1 MRILKFIVEDQ
12 FLKPD
17 PNCVFDGLVPGGENN
32 VRVQFDFS
40 TEWNNTKK
48 VVSFWSRLGKELT
61 PMLLDGRNM
70 CDIPEE
76 ALKGKYFK
84 LQVIGKKNDGPTIV
98 TNRFEI
104 CQNGG

>member
-12 FLKPD
+12 ILKPD
-17 PNCVFDGLVPGGENN
+17 PNCDFNGLVPGGENN
-32 VRVQFDFS
+32 VKAQFDFS
-40 TEWNNTKK
+40 PDWNNIKK
-48 VVSFWSRLGKELT
+48 AVSFWSRLGMELT

-84 LQVIGKKNDGPTIV
+84 LQVIGKKNDGTKIS
-98 TNRFEI
+98 TNKVEI